1 VSDYGWSLVSVVTA
15 PAPTP
20 GSSGPAASAAVAPA
34 GAARLSGYRPHL
46 DGIRTVA
53 VYLVVVFHAGADR
66 LAGGFIGVDVF
77 FVLSGYL
84 VTQVL
89 LRDVAG
95 NRRVRFGR
103 FYARRVRRLLPAS
116 AVALLGTAVV
126 FSWVSSPVEVGDV
139 AGGFKAAF
147 LYSANWFFIGQASD
161 YFAADQT
168 SSPVLHFWS
177 LAVEE
182 QFYFVWPLAF
192 AGAFAVARRFGRH
205 QRRVVLGLVAAG
217 GLASVGWAWHLSTAA
232 PTRAYYGTDARA
244 YQLLLGAALALAP
257 SLVVRWPRLDRLAG
271 AAAGGSL
278 VLLCVLAT
286 SYVGPR
292 PVLRGIAASL
302 LTAGLIV
309 ALERADSP
317 VRRFAS
323 WTPMVELGRI
333 SYGTYLWH
341 WPVIIV
347 LQRLG
352 GFSAWQVAVLAVVL
366 ATGLAALSALL
377 VELPI
382 RRSGP
387 LDRMPRVVVAG
398 GLAVSLL
405 CGVVLVEPVLERGAS
420 GPRPTATGGDGG
432 LVLAPV
438 PASFDQEA
446 VHADHYRRGMG
457 CDPTTGAG
465 CTFNPG
471 TDTQVVVLGDSN
483 GMMLNEVLVG
493 LATEQGFTLTIAT
506 AAGCPWQDDLVY
518 PDHADTVPGCQAVHE
533 HNYGGMLADLAPDL
547 VIALNVR
554 EYWTVG
560 VDQAPDEPRVD
571 DIRVATEA
579 SADAILA
586 TGAQL
591 LVIEPLPRTKDGWNP
606 LTCLGTATYQEQ
618 CRFQVSDGPFWHEVD
633 LRALAAENE
642 AMSTLDLDRVVC
654 PALPICD
661 PFIDGIVVRWDG
673 AHLSRRFGL
682 TLDDDLVAAM
692 RDLGVLSP

>member
-1 VSDYGWSLVSVVTA
+1 VPAVTA
-15 PAPTP
+15 PDRRPRRTVPGHRAAITGDAPP
-20 GSSGPAASAAVAPA
+20 GN
-34 GAARLSGYRPHL
+34 ARLSGYRPHL

-53 VYLVVVFHAGADR
+53 VYLVVLFHAGSER

-95 NRRVRFGR
+95 NGRVRFGR
-103 FYARRVRRLLPAS
+103 FYARRFRRLLPAS
-116 AVALLGTAVV
+116 ALALLGTALV

-139 AGGFKAAF
+139 MGGFKAAF
-147 LYSANWFFIGQASD
+147 LYSANWFFIGQAND

-192 AGAFAVARRFGRH
+192 AGAFALARRFGRH
-205 QRRVVLGLVAAG
+205 QRHVVLGLVALG

-271 AAAGGSL
+271 VAAGASL

-292 PVLRGIAASL
+292 PVLRGIAAAL
-302 LTAGLIV
+302 LTTGLIV

-341 WPVIIV
+341 WPVIVV

-352 GFSAWQVAVLAVVL
+352 GFSTWQVAVLAVVL

-377 VELPI
+377 VELPL
-382 RRSGP
+382 RRPSP
-387 LDRMPRVVVAG
+387 LDRMPRVVVVG

-405 CGVVLVEPVLERGAS
+405 GGLVLVEPVLERGVH
-420 GPRPTATGGDGG
+420 GPRPTATGSDGG

-438 PASFDQEA
+438 PASFDPVA
-446 VHADHYRRGMG
+446 VHDDNFRRTMG
-457 CDPTTGAG
+457 CQPGTGDG
-465 CTFNPG
+465 CTLNVG
-471 TDTQVVVLGDSN
+471 QDLHVLLLGDSN
-483 GMMLNEVLVG
+483 AMMLNEVLAG
-493 LATEQGFTLTIAT
+493 LAVEKGFTLTIGSAL
-506 AAGCPWQDDLVY
+506 ACPWQNDSLR
-518 PDHADTVPGCQAVHE
+518 PDYERDMPTCRAVHE
-533 HNYGGMLADLAPDL
+533 RIYGGLDDLSPDL
-547 VIALNVR
+547 VIALNVT
-554 EYWTVG
+554 EAGSIG
-560 VDQAPDEPRVD
+560 VEAAADDPRADE
-571 DIRVATEA
+571 IRRATEA
-579 SADAILA
+579 SAGAILA
-586 TGAQL
+586 TGAHL
-591 LVIEPLPRTKDGWNP
+591 MVIEPLPRTEDRWNP
-606 LTCLGTATYQEQ
+606 LTCLGEVTYQEQ
-618 CRFQVSDGPFWHEVD
+618 CRFRTSDNPLWHEVD
-633 LRALAAENE
+633 LRALATEHE
-642 AMSTLDLDRVVC
+642 AMTTLDLDRVVC

-661 PFIDGIVVRWDG
+661 PFVDGIVARWDG
-673 AHLSRRFGL
+673 AHLSRQFGL
-682 TLDDDLVAAM
+682 TLDDDLEAAM
-692 RDLGVLSP
+692 RERGVLTP